1 MEYHPKVKQFY
12 ATLGFRNEINFVYF
26 ASIFI
31 NLGADSIHE
40 GWRQGRDGQ
49 NRKNEISDAS
59 AITQKRTELKHKFLF
74 WK

>member
-1 MEYHPKVKQFY
+1 MKQFNLF
-12 ATLGFRNEINFVYF
+12 LGFWFEINFVYF